1 MTDAYIPGIKDLLLR
16 LGYKE
21 SNAEAILY
29 ELDILFE
36 DIGFDNIERSAKAA
50 IEAKDTS
57 GLISTLKDLMVSL
70 ENRGYYRPD
79 APTKL
84 IRLLVNGLNLRN
96 EDIFALLG
104 LSEIPEEE
112 KRKEQEFLAS
122 CAAIT
127 QLGYIFLSRLVPGVN
142 AASSVPHVFLVID
155 GFSRNSMVFVDFSI
169 DSIKEVDVRLFSRT
183 ENYYSLKTPV
193 SGLDAD
199 TSGLLMEYYSLFCVT
214 SGIGLG
220 HNIHNNLGIAYDKI
234 GKYAEAVEEFRE
246 ALRLDPGYIEVHNN
260 IAVACS
266 KMELIEEA
274 INELE
279 AAIRFKPEYAEAHSN
294 LGNIYASLGR
304 YEEAVGQLETA
315 LRCNP
320 GYAGAHNALGNIY
333 AQQGRTQDA
342 LREFLEAVRLS
353 PNHALAHNNLGNIYA
368 EQGKYEDALREFQEA
383 LRLLPEFPEAYC
395 AAGLAYYNLG
405 SYERAIQAL
414 VRAACLDRNML
425 ELVPDRLMLKVRQGV
440 SRLSGRI

>member
-1 MTDAYIPGIKDLLLR
+1 MTDAYVPGTKDLLLH

-29 ELDILFE
+29 ELDILLKE
-36 DIGFDNIERSAKAA
+36 IGFDNIERSATAA
-50 IEAKDTS
+50 VEAKDTS

-84 IRLLVNGLNLRN
+84 IRLLVNGLDLRN
-96 EDIFALLG
+96 EDIFALLE

-127 QLGYIFLSRLVPGVN
+127 QLGYIFLSRLVPRIN
-142 AASSVPHVFLVID
+142 AASSGPHVFLVID
-155 GFSRNSMVFVDFSI
+155 GFSHNSMVFVDFSI
-169 DSIKEVDVRLFSRT
+169 DSIKEFDARLFSRN
-183 ENYYSLKTPV
+183 EDYYSLKTTV
-193 SGLDAD
+193 SGLDEE
-199 TSGLLMEYYSLFCVT
+199 TSGLLMEYYSLFRVT

-234 GKYAEAVEEFRE
+234 GKYAEAVEEFRG
-246 ALRLDPGYIEVHNN
+246 ALRLDPAYIEVHNN

-294 LGNIYASLGR
+294 LGNIYVSLGR
-304 YEEAVGQLETA
+304 YEEAVGELETA
-315 LRCNP
+315 LRYNP

-333 AQQGRTQDA
+333 AEQGRVQDA

-368 EQGKYEDALREFQEA
+368 EQGKYEDALREFLEA
-383 LRLLPEFPEAYC
+383 LRLSPEFSEAYC

-440 SRLSGRI
+440 SRLSGRM